1 MGNGVERMSYII
13 PAPYKLTDAEIASVI
28 SQATVNGKLTDAGIS
43 AVLSA
48 GTVGSKMAGVGLGG
62 VGSFAIA
69 YTTNIITA
77 GNTVAGSSL
86 TYSNGGQTTFAS
98 NPAMSGTWRATGY
111 TTNTNTAGGS
121 QATVFQRIA

>member
-1 MGNGVERMSYII
+1 MSGLAA
-13 PAPYKLTDAEIASVI
+13 APYKLTDAEIASVI
-28 SQATVNGKLTDAGIS
+28 SQSTVNGKLTDAGIS

-69 YTTNIITA
+69 YTATIVTA
-77 GNTVAGSSL
+77 GNTIAGSSL
-86 TYSNGGQTTFAS
+86 KYSNGGQTTAAG

-111 TTNTNTAGGS
+111 TTNNNTAGGS
-121 QATVFQRIA
+121 QAAVFQRIA